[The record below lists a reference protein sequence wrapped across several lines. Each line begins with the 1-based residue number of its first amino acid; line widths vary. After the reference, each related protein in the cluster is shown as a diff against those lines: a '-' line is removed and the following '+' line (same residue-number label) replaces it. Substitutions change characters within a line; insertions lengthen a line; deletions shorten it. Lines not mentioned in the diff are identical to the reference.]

1 MRGWGSCRDEVIAV
15 EPSLNSLWSE
25 VVVLG
30 AEPQW
35 WLETSS
41 HPIKVLNF
49 EKVRIEAASHE
60 LLVRYNAP
68 VVAVSFDG
76 GKGHVFHVIS
86 HFWCKRSRT
95 PTPRHQAPCTD
106 LLKTGMKL
114 SDERVEKVLHQAGI
128 KPDTLN
134 FAHSQ
139 SAATST
145 ELVAQLCVRAVT
157 HQKSVGLKL

>member
-1 MRGWGSCRDEVIAV
+1 
-15 EPSLNSLWSE
+15 
-25 VVVLG
+25 
-30 AEPQW
+30 
-35 WLETSS
+35 
-41 HPIKVLNF
+41 
-49 EKVRIEAASHE
+49 
-60 LLVRYNAP
+60 
-68 VVAVSFDG
+68 
-76 GKGHVFHVIS
+76 
-86 HFWCKRSRT
+86 
-95 PTPRHQAPCTD
+95 
-106 LLKTGMKL
+106 MKL